1 MLQPLEKFSL
11 ILMTW
16 QAFSYKLDKPPTI
29 LFRWAKHVLFH
40 FLLFSSSFFNIN
52 FQIILEEYILTI
64 ALRYLFADMTM
75 VRLLKATPGK

>member
-1 MLQPLEKFSL
+1 MAGIQLQAGQTTHNTFQVG
-11 ILMTW
+11 I
-16 QAFSYKLDKPPTI
+16 
-29 LFRWAKHVLFH
+29 KHVLFH

-64 ALRYLFADMTM
+64 ALRDLFADMTM